1 MQLKDLNRI
10 KVVLVEKKR
19 TAKWLAVELGKNP
32 ATVSKWCTNASQ
44 PDLYTLDKIA
54 ILLDIDKRELITGKD

>member
-1 MQLKDLNRI
+1 MKDLNCI
-10 KVVLVEKKR
+10 KVALVKKKR
-19 TAKWLAVELGKNP
+19 TAKWLAEELGKNP

-54 ILLDIDKRELITGKD
+54 MLLDIDKRELITGKD

>member
-1 MQLKDLNRI
+1 MKDLNRI

-19 TAKWLAVELGKNP
+19 TAKWLAEELGKNP
-32 ATVSKWCTNASQ
+32 ATVSKWCTNIYQ

-54 ILLDIDKRELITGKD
+54 ILLDIDKRDLITGKD